1 MATPALLIPDT
12 AAGRLYAQIPKICAG
27 IADRAAQGFAQTDLR
42 THPEAG
48 LQDLAR
54 GARDHLESLLL
65 HGPGALTLEAIA
77 NMGVEGFKAHW
88 ASVKLFTW
96 DQSIAPWDFEAWGG
110 HRVPLPIQQRAPDF
124 WSINPKFAF
133 AYLGMA
139 RDLTGTAR
147 YIDEGGGLCRAYW
160 TPEFGIVFSG
170 GVAWAIR
177 ESIRY
182 MVEQLTYNQN
192 FQQTVTPAWQVD
204 PLYLEPLSYEEQA
217 ALDAATYSDTS
228 EGGA

>member
-12 AAGRLYAQIPKICAG
+12 VAGKLYAQIPAICKG

-48 LQDLAR
+48 SQDLQR

-65 HGPGALTLEAIA
+65 HGPGALTLETIA
-77 NMGVEGFKAHW
+77 NLGVEGFKAHW

-96 DQSIAPWDFEAWGG
+96 DQNITAWDFEAWGG
-110 HRVPLPIQQRAPDF
+110 HRVPLPIQQRAPDL

-170 GVAWAIR
+170 GVAWAMKA
-177 ESIRY
+177 SISY

-192 FQQTVTPAWQVD
+192 FQQFVTPAWQVD
-204 PLYLEPLSYEEQA
+204 PLFLEPLSAEEL
-217 ALDAATYSDTS
+217 ALVESQSYQDTS
-228 EGGA
+228 GK

>member
-12 AAGRLYAQIPKICAG
+12 AAGRLYAQIPTICKG

-42 THPEAG
+42 THPEPG
-48 LQDLAR
+48 QQDLAR

-77 NMGVEGFKAHW
+77 NMGVEGFKAYW

-110 HRVPLPIQQRAPDF
+110 HRVPLPIQQRAPDL

-139 RDLTGTAR
+139 RDLTGTVR

-177 ESIRY
+177 ASIRY
-182 MVEQLTYNQN
+182 MVEQLTYNVN
-192 FQQTVTPAWQVD
+192 FQKGVIPAWQID
-204 PLYLEPLSYEEQA
+204 PLYLEPLSAEEQA
-217 ALDAATYSDTS
+217 MLDAANFDSS
-228 EGGA
+228 AGA

>member
-12 AAGRLYAQIPKICAG
+12 IAGKLYAQIPAICAG
-27 IADRAAQGFAQTDLR
+27 LADRVVQSFAQIDLR

-48 LQDLAR
+48 SQDLAR

-65 HGPGALTLEAIA
+65 HGPGALTLETIA

-96 DQSIAPWDFEAWGG
+96 DQTIAPWDFEAWGG
-110 HRVPLPIQQRAPDF
+110 HRVPLPIQQRAPDL

-177 ESIRY
+177 ESISY
-182 MVEQLTYNQN
+182 MVGALAYNQN
-192 FQQTVTPAWQVD
+192 FQKSVTPAWQVD
-204 PLYLEPLSYEEQA
+204 PVFLEPLSAEELA
-217 ALDAATYSDTS
+217 ALEAAAYQDTS
-228 EGGA
+228 GA